1 MTCLALDYTG
11 TLLVSGSMDTTC
23 MIWQITQEYESSLN
37 IDPKPVHI
45 LYGHTDSVTSVDISI
60 ELDMMVSGSL
70 DGTINIHTVRKGH
83 FVKSISFQ
91 NEKISKFINLTV
103 KLSNQRHILI
113 YTSSLINSILNLANE
128 NRNIYE
134 LYLFSINGRLI
145 SYEKLAHPIQ
155 DMIIKDDYCI
165 LAVLMNQNLLNQYS
179 NTSKQG
185 TYVSKII
192 FKENYE

>member
-23 MIWQITQEYESSLN
+23 MIWQITQDYESSLN

-91 NEKISKFINLTV
+91 NEKYI
-103 KLSNQRHILI
+103 KLF
-113 YTSSLINSILNLANE
+113 NSQ
-128 NRNIYE
+128 
-134 LYLFSINGRLI
+134 S
-145 SYEKLAHPIQ
+145 
-155 DMIIKDDYCI
+155 
-165 LAVLMNQNLLNQYS
+165 
-179 NTSKQG
+179 
-185 TYVSKII
+185 
-192 FKENYE
+192 